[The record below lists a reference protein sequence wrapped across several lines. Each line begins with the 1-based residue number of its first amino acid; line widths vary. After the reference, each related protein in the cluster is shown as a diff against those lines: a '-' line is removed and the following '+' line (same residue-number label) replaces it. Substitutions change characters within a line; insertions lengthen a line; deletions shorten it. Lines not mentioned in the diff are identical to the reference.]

1 MEAGSEQ
8 RAFSVPGTAQA
19 NDGGVMSQDDIGQHA
34 TGFEEPDTIWLRLV
48 GAVNE
53 EEGRV
58 INDFN
63 VSYGK
68 GRQHIFFLVDL
79 AGLESIDP
87 VARREAAVAM
97 QQLPLCGVAIHGA
110 SLKAKVLAKL
120 VFTAINLF
128 RRTSEASVPIH
139 FFDTADEA
147 RAWIHRRRADLQSA
161 A

>member
-1 MEAGSEQ
+1 
-8 RAFSVPGTAQA
+8 
-19 NDGGVMSQDDIGQHA
+19 MSQDAIGQHA

-48 GAVNE
+48 GAVSE
-53 EEGRV
+53 EDGRAINNINGSYGEGRP
-58 INDFN
+58 
-63 VSYGK
+63 
-68 GRQHIFFLVDL
+68 HIFFLVDL

-128 RRTSEASVPIH
+128 RSSSESSVPIH
-139 FFDTADEA
+139 FFDTADDA
-147 RAWIHRRRADLQSA
+147 RAWIHRRRAELQSA